1 VERAEVIYLDTHVL
15 VRLYQG
21 EIEKLSESARREIE
35 RHDLLVSPAAIL
47 ELEYLH
53 EIGRLEP
60 SATKL
65 MGTLA
70 MDLRTKV
77 CEIPFQQIVE
87 HALKEKWSR
96 DPFDRLI
103 VAHAKAGNAALISKD
118 ENIRRHYRR
127 AVW

>member
-1 VERAEVIYLDTHVL
+1 MIYLDTHVL

-21 EIEKLSESARREIE
+21 EIERLSVTVRREIE

-53 EIGRLEP
+53 EIGRLQTG
-60 SATKL
+60 AIKL
-65 MGTLA
+65 MDALA
-70 MDLRTKV
+70 ADLRAKV
-77 CEIPFQQIVE
+77 CGIPFQQIVE
-87 HALKEKWSR
+87 QALQEKWSR

-103 VAHAKAGNAALISKD
+103 VAHAKAGDAALITKD
-118 ENIRRHYRR
+118 ENIRRHYHR

>member
-1 VERAEVIYLDTHVL
+1 VERVEVIYLDTHVL

-21 EIEKLSESARREIE
+21 EIKKLTDTVRREIE

-53 EIGRLEP
+53 EIGRLQTG
-60 SATKL
+60 ALKL
-65 MGTLA
+65 MGALA
-70 MDLRTKV
+70 SDLRAKV
-77 CEIPFQQIVE
+77 CGIPFQQIVE
-87 HALKEKWSR
+87 QALKEKWSR

-103 VAHAKAGNAALISKD
+103 VAHAKAGGAALITKD
-118 ENIRRHYRR
+118 ENIRRYYSR

>member
-1 VERAEVIYLDTHVL
+1 MIYLDTHVL

-21 EIEKLSESARREIE
+21 EVEKLGEAARREIE
-35 RHDLLVSPAAIL
+35 HQDALVSPAAVL
-47 ELEYLH
+47 ELECLH

-65 MGTLA
+65 MRVLA
-70 MDLRTKV
+70 AELRTKV
-77 CEIPFQQIVE
+77 CEIPFHAIVE
-87 HALKEKWSR
+87 QALKEKWSR

-103 VAHAKAGNAALISKD
+103 VAHAKVGNAPLISKD

-127 AVW
+127 TIW

>member
-1 VERAEVIYLDTHVL
+1 MIYLDTHVL

-21 EIEKLSESARREIE
+21 EIEKLGESARREIE
-35 RHDLLVSPAAIL
+35 RHDLMVSPAAIL

-65 MGTLA
+65 MSALA
-70 MDLRTKV
+70 TELRTKV
-77 CEIPFQQIVE
+77 CEIPFHQIVE
-87 HALKEKWSR
+87 HALREKWSR

-127 AVW
+127 AIW

>member
-1 VERAEVIYLDTHVL
+1 MIYLDTHVL

-21 EIEKLSESARREIE
+21 EVEKLGEAARREIE
-35 RHDLLVSPAAIL
+35 HQDLLVSPAALL

-65 MGTLA
+65 IGTLA
-70 MDLRTKV
+70 AELRTKV
-77 CEIPFQQIVE
+77 CDIPFPAIVE
-87 HALKEKWSR
+87 QARKEKWSR
-96 DPFDRLI
+96 DPFDRLV
-103 VAHAKAGNAALISKD
+103 VAHAKVGNAPLISKD

-127 AVW
+127 TVW

>member
-1 VERAEVIYLDTHVL
+1 VIYLDTHVL

-21 EIEKLSESARREIE
+21 DVEKLTNTARREIE
-35 RHDLLVSPAAIL
+35 HNELLVSPAAIL

-53 EIGRLEP
+53 EIGRLQT
-60 SATKL
+60 SAIKL
-65 MGTLA
+65 MGVLA
-70 MDLRTKV
+70 ADLRAKV
-77 CEIPFQQIVE
+77 CGLPFQQIVE
-87 HALKEKWSR
+87 QALREKWSR

-103 VAHAKAGNAALISKD
+103 VAHAKAGDAALITKD

>member
-1 VERAEVIYLDTHVL
+1 VERAQVIYLDTHVL

-21 EIEKLSESARREIE
+21 EVEKLGEAARREIE
-35 RHDLLVSPAAIL
+35 RQDLLVSPAAVL

-65 MGTLA
+65 MGVLA
-70 MDLRTKV
+70 AELRTKV
-77 CEIPFQQIVE
+77 CEIQFHTIVE
-87 HALKEKWSR
+87 QALKEKWSR

-103 VAHAKAGNAALISKD
+103 VAHAKVGDAALISKD

-127 AVW
+127 TIW

>member
-1 VERAEVIYLDTHVL
+1 VIYLDTHVL

-21 EIEKLSESARREIE
+21 EIEKLSEAARREIE
-35 RHDLLVSPAAIL
+35 HNDLLVSPAAIL

-60 SATKL
+60 SAAKL
-65 MGTLA
+65 MATLNS
-70 MDLRTKV
+70 DLRTKI
-77 CEIPFQQIVE
+77 CDIAFPAIVE
-87 HALKEKWSR
+87 QALKEKWSR

-103 VAHAKAGNAALISKD
+103 VAHAKAGNAPLISKD

-127 AVW
+127 AIW

>member
-1 VERAEVIYLDTHVL
+1 MIYLDTHVL

-21 EIEKLSESARREIE
+21 EIEKLTDTVRQEIE

-53 EIGRLEP
+53 EIGRLQTG
-60 SATKL
+60 ALKL
-65 MGTLA
+65 MDALA
-70 MDLRTKV
+70 ADLRAKV
-77 CEIPFQQIVE
+77 CEIPFQQVVE

-103 VAHAKAGNAALISKD
+103 VAHAKAGDAALITKD
-118 ENIRRHYRR
+118 ENIHRHYSR

>member
-1 VERAEVIYLDTHVL
+1 MIYLDTHVL

-21 EIEKLSESARREIE
+21 EVEKLSEPARREIE

-53 EIGRLEP
+53 EIGRLAP
-60 SATKL
+60 GAAKL
-65 MGTLA
+65 MSTLA
-70 MDLRTKV
+70 TELKFKV
-77 CEIPFQQIVE
+77 CEIPFHTIVE
-87 HALKEKWSR
+87 QALKEKWSR

-103 VAHAKAGNAALISKD
+103 VAHAKAGDAPLISKD
-118 ENIRRHYRR
+118 ESIRRHYRR

>member
-1 VERAEVIYLDTHVL
+1 VIYLDTHVL

-21 EIEKLSESARREIE
+21 EVQKLSEAARREIE

-60 SATKL
+60 GAAKVIAA
-65 MGTLA
+65 LA
-70 MDLRTKV
+70 AELGAKI
-77 CEIPFQQIVE
+77 CEIPFRTIVDQ
-87 HALKEKWSR
+87 ALKEKWSR

-118 ENIRRHYRR
+118 ENIRQHYRR
-127 AVW
+127 TVW

>member
-1 VERAEVIYLDTHVL
+1 MIYLDTHVL

-21 EIEKLSESARREIE
+21 DTEKLTDTVRREIE
-35 RHDLLVSPAAIL
+35 HHDLLVSPAAVL

-53 EIGRLEP
+53 EIGRLHTD
-60 SATKL
+60 ALKI
-65 MGTLA
+65 MDALA
-70 MDLRTKV
+70 ADLRAKV
-77 CEIPFQQIVE
+77 CEIPFQQVVE

-103 VAHAKAGNAALISKD
+103 VAHAKAGDAALITKD
-118 ENIRRHYRR
+118 ENIRRHYSR

>member
-1 VERAEVIYLDTHVL
+1 MERAEVIYLDTHVL

-21 EIEKLSESARREIE
+21 EVEKLGESARREIE
-35 RHDLLVSPAAIL
+35 RYDLLVSPAAVL

-65 MGTLA
+65 MAALA
-70 MDLRTKV
+70 TDLRTKV
-77 CEIPFQQIVE
+77 CDIPFHAIVE
-87 HALKEKWSR
+87 QALKEKWSR

-103 VAHAKAGNAALISKD
+103 VAHAKAGNAPLISKD

>member
-1 VERAEVIYLDTHVL
+1 VIYLDTHVL

-21 EIEKLSESARREIE
+21 EIEKLTDTVRQEIE

-53 EIGRLEP
+53 EIGRLQTG
-60 SATKL
+60 ALKL
-65 MGTLA
+65 MDALA
-70 MDLRTKV
+70 ADLRAKV
-77 CEIPFQQIVE
+77 CEIPFQQVVE

-103 VAHAKAGNAALISKD
+103 VAHAKAGDAALITKD
-118 ENIRRHYRR
+118 ENIHRHYSR

>member
-1 VERAEVIYLDTHVL
+1 VIYLDTHVL

-21 EIEKLSESARREIE
+21 DIEKLTDTVRREIE
-35 RHDLLVSPAAIL
+35 RHDLLVSPAAVL

-53 EIGRLEP
+53 EIGRLQTD
-60 SATKL
+60 ALKI
-65 MGTLA
+65 MDALA
-70 MDLRTKV
+70 ADVRAKV
-77 CEIPFQQIVE
+77 CGIPFQRIVE
-87 HALKEKWSR
+87 QALQQKWSR

-103 VAHAKAGNAALISKD
+103 VAHAKAGDAALITKD

>member
-1 VERAEVIYLDTHVL
+1 MIYLDTHVL

-35 RHDLLVSPAAIL
+35 RDDLLVSPAAVL

-65 MGTLA
+65 MSVLA
-70 MDLRTKV
+70 ADLRAKV
-77 CEIPFQQIVE
+77 CEISFYQIVE

-103 VAHAKAGNAALISKD
+103 VAHAKAGNAPLISKD

-127 AVW
+127 AIW